1 MFFVVSVV
9 TYMPSSIATY
19 LSPQE
24 GGFSMKLEP
33 LIKEYLIEIEVRKY
47 TPKTIRGYR
56 NGLSLFLR
64 FCREKLDVRG
74 FPYKRRKSSR

>member
-1 MFFVVSVV
+1 
-9 TYMPSSIATY
+9 
-19 LSPQE
+19 
-24 GGFSMKLEP
+24 MKLEHF
-33 LIKEYLIEIEVRKY
+33 ISEYLMEIEVRKY